1 MSGKT
6 DELEAEI
13 KEVEMAISN
22 LQEKLRYKTK

>member
-1 MSGKT
+1 MSAKT

-22 LQEKLRYKTK
+22 LQEKLTDKTK